1 MFDPRRAL
9 FYFRN
14 IALAGL
20 LTVGLWLLVS
30 LTAVCLSFPLGFRP
44 WPRSWLDLA
53 WPVLLGM
60 IPGLTAL
67 GIGWQVAGRFVRS
80 LYGLEKDQEGRAFL
94 STRLLGQMSGGP
106 YLVIKEC
113 RIATGSNVVR
123 KVGGPCGLVLYNDSA
138 VVLER
143 AGKLTRVFRGSHDP
157 RSFPLPP
164 PRLAP
169 FEKVWDI
176 IDLRPQRW
184 EFKVSAITQDGIP
197 ISYKADVR
205 FQIGDK
211 QEDIFKAATCKWIR
225 EAWRSEPDR
234 VMNWIKLVVIGD
246 TEGTLRLILARY
258 TLDELIKPEC
268 RAAVREELENSL
280 RQSTTRLGAKILSVA
295 LGDIELQGQILQQWM
310 ATWQAERAREV
321 EKTIAEGKAM
331 GDRIAMQARAEIR
344 TAMLTNTARMFAEM
358 AQRGQQVSRNFV
370 VLSFIDMIKRTAH
383 MREIYLPDDIV
394 KTLTMLED
402 RFKIPPGSSKQT

>member
-9 FYFRN
+9 VYFVK

-20 LTVGLWLLVS
+20 LVVGLWFLFS
-30 LTAVCLSFPLGFRP
+30 LGAVYLSFQLGIRP
-44 WPRSWLDLA
+44 WPTSFLGLGG
-53 WPVLLGM
+53 PVLLGM

-67 GIGWQVAGRFVRS
+67 WIGWQVAGRFVRS
-80 LYGLEKDQEGRAFL
+80 LYGLEKDKEGRAFL

-106 YLVIKEC
+106 YLIIKEG
-113 RIATGSNVVR
+113 RISGGSNVVR

-143 AGKLTRVFRGSHDP
+143 AGRLTRVFRGSHVP
-157 RSFPLPP
+157 PFPLPP

-197 ISYKADVR
+197 IKYNADVR
-205 FQIGDK
+205 FQVGDK
-211 QEDIFKAATCKWIR
+211 EEDIFKAATCKWIR
-225 EAWRSEPDR
+225 EAWRTEPDR
-234 VMNWIKLVVIGD
+234 VMSWIKLVVIGD
-246 TEGTLRLILARY
+246 TEGTLRSILARY
-258 TLDELIKPEC
+258 TLDELIRPEC

-295 LGDIELQGQILQQWM
+295 LGDIELKDRVLQQWID
-310 ATWQAERAREV
+310 TWQAERARE
-321 EKTIAEGKAM
+321 EAKTIAEGKAL
-331 GDRIAMQARAEIR
+331 GDKIAMEARAEIR
-344 TAMLTNTARMFAEM
+344 TAMLTHTARLFAEM
-358 AQRGQQVSRNFV
+358 ARQGQRISKNLV
-370 VLSFIDMIKRTAH
+370 VLSFIDMIKRTASA
-383 MREIYLPDDIV
+383 RSIYLPDDIV
-394 KTLTMLED
+394 KTLNLLES
-402 RFKIPPGSSKQT
+402 RFKRVS